1 MINKQNRNASVAAKS
16 IAIKK
21 LESFFAEQPPQKIEM
36 APARLLQL
44 TRRDVLLFGAGALA
58 ALAGAGFLLPQNT
71 LSRLGIRGKMKSPAG
86 QGVVSEPSTAY
97 RR

>member
-1 MINKQNRNASVAAKS
+1 MNDKKNRNPSVAVKS
-16 IAIKK
+16 VAMKK
-21 LESFFAEQPPQKIEM
+21 PESFFAEQPPQKIEM
-36 APARLLQL
+36 APARLHQL

-58 ALAGAGFLLPQNT
+58 ALAGAGFLLPQKHAESFGYPWKNEI
-71 LSRLGIRGKMKSPAG
+71 SG